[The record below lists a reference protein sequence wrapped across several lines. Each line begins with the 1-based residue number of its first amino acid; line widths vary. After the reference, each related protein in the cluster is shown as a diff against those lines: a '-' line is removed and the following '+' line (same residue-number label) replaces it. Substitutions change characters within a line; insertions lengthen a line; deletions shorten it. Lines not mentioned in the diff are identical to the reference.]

1 MPAEASRRMGSRTMH
16 KTQAFKTCD
25 GQLFDNEAEAARH
38 EATIKIQKW
47 AERRKIST
55 TAAITWEQVAKVMID
70 DADELAYLFISL
82 ARALPRN
89 GGPALLDD
97 VLSINQGKESMWLYK
112 QAESARA

>member
-1 MPAEASRRMGSRTMH
+1 
-16 KTQAFKTCD
+16 
-25 GQLFDNEAEAARH
+25 
-38 EATIKIQKW
+38 
-47 AERRKIST
+47 
-55 TAAITWEQVAKVMID
+55 MID

>member
-1 MPAEASRRMGSRTMH
+1 MH

-25 GQLFDNEAEAARH
+25 GRLFDNEADAARH
-38 EATIKIQKW
+38 EATIKIEKW

-55 TAAITWEQVAKVMID
+55 DGAITWDQVAKVMID

-89 GGPALLDD
+89 GGPALVDD
-97 VLSINQGKESMWLYK
+97 VLPMNEGKETMWLYN
-112 QAESARA
+112 QAEPARA

>member
-1 MPAEASRRMGSRTMH
+1 MH

-25 GQLFDNEAEAARH
+25 GQLFDNEAAAARH

-47 AERRKIST
+47 AERRRIST
-55 TAAITWEQVAKVMID
+55 KGSITWDEVAKVMID

-89 GGPALLDD
+89 GGPAMLDE
-97 VLSINQGKESMWLYK
+97 VLPINGGSETMWLFK
-112 QAESARA
+112 QPEAARA